1 VDSSGRYTAPAT
13 AGTYHVI
20 ATSVADPSARD
31 TASVTVGAT
40 GTPAALYGVASSTC
54 AAMPVRTTG
63 VTHYFCDCAAG
74 AQAGC
79 VAGSESNDGLK
90 PSTPKQLLSTA
101 VSTFNAMNGGDT
113 VALCKGGGWSDSA
126 GLRFNNPRCSGSASM
141 RTAANTTTCDLRDY
155 APPWGGTAKPILR
168 ETGTG
173 INLLQ
178 FWNTAGTSGVR
189 ILNLDLEGG
198 GTGPGG
204 TDVGTRAIASD
215 SNNSN
220 FLICNNTING
230 WNHGVHIN
238 NAVGASGWDVWGNRI
253 TNVSTEG
260 ILGATNNNKFDSN
273 YFDMAGASSAGS
285 HYVYIGVN
293 TGTTMTNISFINNE
307 LRHTGSSACSGV
319 MVVWHGPYDTINIEN
334 NIIDGGTNAAG
345 GCYGLQ
351 LDDGGYPSGIYFRN
365 LTVRR
370 NLVQNVGVV
379 SIAVAEAPS
388 AVIENNIISATFSG
402 SYGIFAPSKA
412 HRTSPLDDTMTNA
425 VIRNNTLYFTA
436 RGTGI
441 YSAYEGTNY
450 VIANNAI
457 AFAATNGSCFSFGL
471 PVAAYAYENHNLC
484 NGFQN
489 WEQTRGTLAAWQT
502 YSGGFDA
509 ASLTSAPQ
517 FENPP
522 TGFVPAAGSPLLG
535 NGDTAQAP
543 AYDFALRLRP
553 NPVSVGALER

>member
-1 VDSSGRYTAPAT
+1 MHARLIALSLTLALVSGNLGCGNSATLSIDDSVAVIPEEVSVQTGGTIAFSATVTGTSADQSTAVTWSVEEALGGTVSTSGYYTAPATAGTYHVIATSVAYPSRKRRATVTVTPLVIAVSISPKTASTPSGSTVSFTATVSGTSSGQSTAVTWSVQEAAGGTVDSSGRYTAPAT
-13 AGTYHVI
+13 AGTYHVS

-40 GTPAALYGVASSTC
+40 GTPAALYGAASSTC

-79 VAGSESNDGLK
+79 VAGSDSNDGLT

-230 WNHGVHIN
+230 WNHGVHI
-238 NAVGASGWDVWGNRI
+238 
-253 TNVSTEG
+253 
-260 ILGATNNNKFDSN
+260 
-273 YFDMAGASSAGS
+273 
-285 HYVYIGVN
+285 
-293 TGTTMTNISFINNE
+293 
-307 LRHTGSSACSGV
+307 
-319 MVVWHGPYDTINIEN
+319 
-334 NIIDGGTNAAG
+334 
-345 GCYGLQ
+345 
-351 LDDGGYPSGIYFRN
+351 
-365 LTVRR
+365 
-370 NLVQNVGVV
+370 
-379 SIAVAEAPS
+379 
-388 AVIENNIISATFSG
+388 
-402 SYGIFAPSKA
+402 
-412 HRTSPLDDTMTNA
+412 
-425 VIRNNTLYFTA
+425 
-436 RGTGI
+436 
-441 YSAYEGTNY
+441 
-450 VIANNAI
+450 
-457 AFAATNGSCFSFGL
+457 
-471 PVAAYAYENHNLC
+471 
-484 NGFQN
+484 
-489 WEQTRGTLAAWQT
+489 
-502 YSGGFDA
+502 
-509 ASLTSAPQ
+509 
-517 FENPP
+517 
-522 TGFVPAAGSPLLG
+522 
-535 NGDTAQAP
+535 
-543 AYDFALRLRP
+543 
-553 NPVSVGALER
+553 